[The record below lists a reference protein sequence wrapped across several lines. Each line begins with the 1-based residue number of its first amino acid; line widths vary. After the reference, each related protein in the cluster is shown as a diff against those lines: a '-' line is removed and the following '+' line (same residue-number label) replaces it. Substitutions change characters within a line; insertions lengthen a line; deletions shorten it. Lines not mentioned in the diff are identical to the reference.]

1 MINDKRTDILARL
14 DAMLVQE
21 ATATTRCFN
30 YFKSKRSGSV
40 DESCRKSMVK
50 WLQQVQS
57 TLKLNPDTVWIAMS
71 IFDRY
76 LCSGR
81 GGSIRAL
88 EDKCKFQLAAITAFY
103 TAVKIHEPVVL
114 GIDMLLVVCRHAY
127 TEDDFV
133 SMEMDILSA
142 INWRVSC
149 HTAIDYA
156 RTLLELFCEDEHLPS
171 GIADVLLGD
180 CEKQMG
186 DAIADIR
193 FLCCKQSELGI
204 YCVAFSLAES
214 KWLSLSEKVAVWVRL
229 SESCD
234 VDDVDLSLM
243 GGDDSQQYLAQA
255 SPCKPNTV
263 SKLVISSQWQ
273 PSAAFS
279 KYSAGSSSP
288 VCISFT
294 AQNA

>member
-1 MINDKRTDILARL
+1 MMMINDKRTDILARL
-14 DAMLVQE
+14 DAMLVNE

-40 DESCRKSMVK
+40 DDSCRKSMVK

-57 TLKLNPDTVWIAMS
+57 TLKLSPDTVWIAMS

-76 LCSGR
+76 LSSGR
-81 GGSIRAL
+81 GGSARAL
-88 EDKCKFQLAAITAFY
+88 EDKFKFQLAAITAFY

-171 GIADVLLGD
+171 DIANGLLAD

-186 DAIADIR
+186 DAIADVR

-204 YCVAFSLAES
+204 YCVAFSLAEN
-214 KWLSLSEKVAVWVRL
+214 KWLSLSEKAAVWVRL

-234 VDDVDLSLM
+234 VDLSLM
-243 GGDDSQQYLAQA
+243 GGADSHQYLAQA

-288 VCISFT
+288 VCISDT
-294 AQNA
+294 ARIA

>member
-1 MINDKRTDILARL
+1 MMINDNRTNILARL
-14 DAMLVQE
+14 DAML

-30 YFKSKRSGSV
+30 YFKHKRRGSI
-40 DESCRKSMVK
+40 DKSCRKLMVK
-50 WLQQVQS
+50 WLQQMQF
-57 TLKLNPDTVWIAMS
+57 TLNLSPNTVFIAMS

-81 GGSIRAL
+81 GGSARAL
-88 EDKCKFQLAAITAFY
+88 EDKCKFQLAAITAYY

-114 GIDMLLVVCRHAY
+114 GIDMLLVVCCHAY
-127 TEDDFV
+127 TKDDFV

-171 GIADVLLGD
+171 DIANGLLGD

-186 DAIADIR
+186 DAIADVR

-204 YCVAFSLAES
+204 YCVAFSLAEN
-214 KWLSLSEKVAVWVRL
+214 KWLSLSEKAAVWVRL

-234 VDDVDLSLM
+234 VDLSLM
-243 GGDDSQQYLAQA
+243 GGADSHQYLAQA

-288 VCISFT
+288 VCISDT
-294 AQNA
+294 ARIA